1 MASSDELEL
10 TMRFNGLSI
19 SLRPGS
25 SSGFS
30 SEGLARDDFH
40 TKAHTVLD
48 SILALG
54 FLGRLHDE
62 LAVDA
67 DSTQGFELVN
77 STSSQA
83 NVANT
88 SQNSEDT
95 WTARIAK
102 AEESGQAAGMLLRGR
117 QGGAPAT
124 LASRLQPR
132 VYVVLRDKDN
142 NIPEGGH
149 QAFRRFCDCMP
160 LIGLQK
166 STDTRVLGHAVWN
179 SFPSKREAQ
188 AYLRGAGF
196 SEELHFGPTT
206 ATRSTSRT

>member
-1 MASSDELEL
+1 MSSSDESEL

-19 SLRPGS
+19 SMRPGS
-25 SSGFS
+25 SSGLS
-30 SEGLARDDFH
+30 RDDFH
-40 TKAHTVLD
+40 TEAHTILD
-48 SILALG
+48 SILGSLG
-54 FLGRLHDE
+54 HSHE
-62 LAVDA
+62 ESATDA

-88 SQNSEDT
+88 SQTSEDT

-102 AEESGQAAGMLLRGR
+102 AEESGQEAGILLRGR

-132 VYVVLRDKDN
+132 VYVVLQDKDN

-166 STDTRVLGHAVWN
+166 STDTRVLGNAIWN

-188 AYLRGAGF
+188 AYLRGAGV
-196 SEELHFGPTT
+196 SGELHFGPTT
-206 ATRSTSRT
+206 ATGSTSRT